1 MSDQRYNYDPGLGR
15 KYEKRT
21 ARIIN
26 KDGSF
31 NVKRHG
37 VRRLQYQWLLQ
48 TSSLEF
54 YTTVISAYLAFNVL
68 FALVYMGVGVERLG
82 GKVDM
87 WAFPDFFKALFFS
100 MQTFTTVGYGS
111 VYPQGGIVSFVA
123 GMEAMAGL
131 MFFAIATGLVYG
143 RFSRP
148 SARILFSNN
157 ILISPYKENETAL
170 MFRIV
175 NRRLN
180 VLMEMDAQVIVAMDV
195 DDSEEVRRRFYRL
208 ELETSKIV
216 FFPLTWT
223 IVHPITKTSPFQ
235 GLTHEDLLKRDTEV
249 LILVKGYDETFSQH
263 VHVRFSYTA
272 DELIWGARF
281 IRNFQSQDNGVVELH
296 IDDVHAFEKAEL
308 PND

>member
-1 MSDQRYNYDPGLGR
+1 MSDQRQSYDPGLG
-15 KYEKRT
+15 KSYDKRT

-31 NVKRHG
+31 NVNRHG
-37 VRRLQYQWLLQ
+37 VRRLHYQWLLQ
-48 TSSLEF
+48 TSNLEF
-54 YTTVISAYLAFNVL
+54 YATIVGAYLLFNIL
-68 FALVYMGVGVERLG
+68 FALVYMGVGIEKLG

-111 VYPQGGIVSFVA
+111 VFPLGGMVSFIA
-123 GMEAMAGL
+123 GMEAMVGL
-131 MFFAIATGLVYG
+131 LFFAVATGLVYG

-157 ILISPYKENETAL
+157 ALISPYRDNDTAL
-170 MFRIV
+170 MFRLV

-180 VLMEMDAQVIVAMDV
+180 VLMEMEARVIVAMDV
-195 DDSEEVRRRFYRL
+195 DESEEVRRSFFRL
-208 ELETSKIV
+208 ELETSSIV

-223 IVHPITKTSPFQ
+223 IVHPINKNSPFQ
-235 GLTHEDLLKRDTEV
+235 GLTHEDLLKRDTEI

-272 DELIWGARF
+272 DELVWGAKF
-281 IRNFQSQDNGVVELH
+281 VRNFQSTDDGVVELD
-296 IDDVHAFEKAEL
+296 IDHVHLHEPADL
-308 PND
+308 PKQ